1 MCALTLEGVVL
12 QELEK
17 EFGKIMHQ
25 LEIMF
30 PAQISSSLELHAG
43 AIYNGKGPWRK
54 VFEGNRQRYEILNQF
69 TQVLVKLDV
78 RILIQ
83 GIEIARQSQKYSLP
97 TDPRYLSL
105 KFLIEKTDKE
115 LNGTRDH
122 AVLICDSGASKQE
135 IEVIRDLLVEM
146 QTNGSGGPYP
156 RQITNIVDTVHF
168 SDSKRSRGI
177 QATDLV
183 AFIRHRVQLQDAMLV
198 KHDSIIDQLW
208 QALAPRVVYDR
219 VWVP

>member
-1 MCALTLEGVVL
+1 MCALTLDGAVL
-12 QELEK
+12 KELEK
-17 EFGKIMHQ
+17 EFGKIMIQ
-25 LEIMF
+25 LEMIF
-30 PAQISSSLELHAG
+30 PDQISRSLELHAG

-69 TQVLVKLDV
+69 THVLGNLNV

-83 GIEIARQSQKYSLP
+83 GIDIARHSQKYSLP

-105 KFLIEKTDKE
+105 KYLIEKIDKE
-115 LNGTRDH
+115 LDGTSDH
-122 AVLICDSGASKQE
+122 SVLICDSGASRQE
-135 IEVIRDLLVEM
+135 IEVIRDLLIEM
-146 QTNGSGGPYP
+146 QTKGSGGLYP
-156 RQITNIVDTVHF
+156 RQITRIVDTVHF

-177 QATDLV
+177 QATDLI
-183 AFIRHRVQLQDAMLV
+183 AFIRHRVHLQNANLV
-198 KHDSIIDQLW
+198 KQDPVIAQMW